1 MTADVGRE
9 SVYAAELAAFGGTL
23 ADCEVGFD
31 ELLWIRNAICA
42 SAWWPAGDIDVAQA
56 RSDAR
61 SSTTR
66 EGDNGRAR
74 IRIAAPQRTPLTL
87 AHEFAHVLAGVDAG
101 HGPRYRRAE
110 LDLVFAMFGWTEM
123 QWLLDAFEAMNLEV
137 ADRSWPLP
145 TEGPLKR
152 LIDLA

>member
-1 MTADVGRE
+1 MNADIGRE
-9 SVYAAELAAFGGTL
+9 GVYAAELAAFGGTL

-42 SAWWPAGDIDVAQA
+42 SLWWPAGDIDVERA

-66 EGDNGRAR
+66 AGDDGRAR
-74 IRIAAPQRTPLTL
+74 IRIAATQCTPLTL
-87 AHEFAHVLAGVDAG
+87 AHEVAHVLAGVDAG

-110 LDLVFAMFGWTEM
+110 LDVVFAMFGSAEK
-123 QWLLDAFEAMNLEV
+123 QWLLDAFEAMDLEV
-137 ADRSWPLP
+137 ADRSWPSP
-145 TEGPLKR
+145 TEGPLQR

>member
-1 MTADVGRE
+1 MTTDNGRE
-9 SVYAAELAAFGGTL
+9 DVYAAELAAFGGTL
-23 ADCEVGFD
+23 ADCAVGFD

-42 SAWWPAGDIDVAQA
+42 SVWWPAGDIDVKQA

-66 EGDNGRAR
+66 EGDDGRAR
-74 IRIAAPQRTPLTL
+74 IRIAAMQCTPLTL
-87 AHEFAHVLAGVDAG
+87 AHEVAHVLAGVDAG

-110 LDLVFAMFGWTEM
+110 LDLIFAMYGSTEM
-123 QWLLDAFEAMNLEV
+123 QWLLGAFEASNLEV
-137 ADRSWPLP
+137 AERSWPSP
-145 TEGPLKR
+145 IEGPLQR